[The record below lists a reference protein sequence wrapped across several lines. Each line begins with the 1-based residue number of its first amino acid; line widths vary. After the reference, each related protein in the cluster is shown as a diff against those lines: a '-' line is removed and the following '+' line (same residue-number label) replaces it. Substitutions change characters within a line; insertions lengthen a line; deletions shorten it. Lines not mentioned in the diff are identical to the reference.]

1 MAWPPQRPTT
11 SGVLCKLSDIG
22 TTSFLRARDGSSAD
36 EVRVG
41 EPQARRRLQGEV
53 KRTSGGQSVFGGG
66 AIRAGRGTGW

>member
-1 MAWPPQRPTT
+1 MGGLVISSVEQLGSVLT
-11 SGVLCKLSDIG
+11 SAS
-22 TTSFLRARDGSSAD
+22 ARAD